1 MSRCGNVLV
10 KSALAAFASGAALV
24 ASGAPISE
32 TEALEAAKGW
42 IALGESLDGASIGA
56 PEGVQAYGGEDGKG
70 RYYVVTLAGGGYVV
84 VSGDSDLEPIL
95 AYMKEGAWEPDSA
108 KNPLKV
114 MLELDL
120 AGLSEHSSDINAA
133 DINAADV
140 NAADVNAA
148 QGATRAGGR
157 HLATAGVNNSK
168 AAQRWAKLRGAAV
181 AGPKRLA
188 TTVTTVTDGQMTAG
202 DLRVGPLLA
211 SKWAQGDVGGA
222 PCYNYCTPLNRSA
235 GCVAIMAAQIMYYHK
250 WPQGTVSFGKKNR
263 LGADRWSYGYG
274 ANSGRAQVEI
284 ESGTF
289 GAYEVWCNEL
299 LDANGERWLNGY
311 QVNGYQGTVA
321 QTAETRYTWN
331 LTKWEP
337 IFGGTYD
344 WNNMLDDPQAAASNG
359 TLTDANRL
367 AIGHLV
373 RDVGLTVPIRYE
385 LGGGEGS
392 AHATLALSLV
402 DTFQYADAVY
412 KSGVDADVFRKGI
425 LANLDAKLP
434 VGVTIP
440 GHAIVA
446 DGYGYVDGV
455 LYVHFNMGWGGGGS
469 WYRPPAIYD
478 DASLGGSNN
487 KYSSINTLIY
497 NIRPEGTE
505 GMSIVSGRVF
515 DLNGNVVASATV
527 SSADAEGPVTTD
539 AKGIYALYMAPG
551 ENRRIVV
558 TNTATMLMGEANV
571 TVDVTSSPY
580 IYKDGVTNEG
590 NEGKRTSVG
599 NVYGVELVANKVLQP
614 SLAASGLEEG
624 RTSFRDTATVTFACA
639 TPGVTF
645 RYTTDGSEPTEESA
659 AGASVTLDGAAT
671 VKVRA
676 YLDGAVASD
685 VAVATYTQRKAKQ
698 WVEEYEAMQELTGT
712 WTPSVAYEN
721 GTLHLED
728 DEVGARFTPNTVSAT
743 RFVVVTAT
751 LTFDEEGYDDVDYAD
766 AKAAVRIGANGCF
779 QVFTRVGGQRKWQD
793 VTGATP
799 TVGATYTVKLVLDTV
814 KKTYTATI
822 VNGGAKRPLARN
834 GEANFAFAN
843 QDGGGVES
851 VDIIGESVF
860 TSLFG
865 RCMEALGFSIKLR

>member
-1 MSRCGNVLV
+1 MSRCGNVFV

-56 PEGVQAYGGEDGKG
+56 PSGVQAYGGEDGKG

-120 AGLSEHSSDINAA
+120 TNTGTTGVSPVGDGRLRLSSSSATGGTPVVPVGD
-133 DINAADV
+133 
-140 NAADVNAA
+140 
-148 QGATRAGGR
+148 GA
-157 HLATAGVNNSK
+157 K
-168 AAQRWAKLRGAAV
+168 IAQRWAKLRGAA
-181 AGPKRLA
+181 ASGPKRLA
-188 TTVTTVTDGQMTAG
+188 ATVTTVTDGQMTAG

-250 WPQGTVSFGKKNR
+250 WPQGAVSCGKKNR

-337 IFGGTYD
+337 AFGGTYD

-505 GMSIVSGRVF
+505 GMSIVSGRVIDPNF
-515 DLNGNVVASATV
+515 NVVASATV

-551 ENRRIVV
+551 ENLRIVV

-571 TVDVTSSPY
+571 TVGVTSSPY
-580 IYKDGVTNEG
+580 IYKDAVINEG
-590 NEGKRTSVG
+590 HEGKRTSVG
-599 NVYGVELVANKVLQP
+599 NVYGVELMANKVLQP

-624 RTSFRDTATVTFACA
+624 RTSFRDKATVTFACA

-659 AGASVTLDGAAT
+659 AGASVTLDGTAT

-728 DEVGARFTPNTVSAT
+728 DEAGARFTPNTVSAT
-743 RFVVVTAT
+743 RYVVVTAT

-766 AKAAVRIGANGCF
+766 AKAAVRIGTNGCF

-822 VNGGAKRPLARN
+822 VNGGKRPLAWN
-834 GEANFAFAN
+834 GAANFAVAN